1 VISGIV
7 LAAGRGERFGGPKH
21 LVDLGGRTLL
31 AWSVATVRAVADD
44 VLIVGAVL
52 PEGVSART
60 VDGGTTRAESVRAGL
75 GSLTGSGV
83 VLVHDAAHPLASVE
97 LARRVLAPVLDGAAG
112 AVPVLAATE
121 TLVALDGE
129 AVAGRTLGAALPRGH
144 ALVQMPQ
151 AYDVETLRRAHDSPA
166 VAQDDSGLLRA
177 LGVQVVTVE
186 GEPTNIHITTSADLE
201 MARALKRGLRP
212 R

>member
-1 VISGIV
+1 
-7 LAAGRGERFGGPKH
+7 
-21 LVDLGGRTLL
+21 
-31 AWSVATVRAVADD
+31 
-44 VLIVGAVL
+44 
-52 PEGVSART
+52 
-60 VDGGTTRAESVRAGL
+60 
-75 GSLTGSGV
+75 
-83 VLVHDAAHPLASVE
+83 
-97 LARRVLAPVLDGAAG
+97 
-112 AVPVLAATE
+112 
-121 TLVALDGE
+121 
-129 AVAGRTLGAALPRGH
+129 
-144 ALVQMPQ
+144 MPQ